1 MKGYIMK
8 SFRILTKKYLFEI
21 MWIAI
26 TLLILLTV
34 SITQMYS
41 RAITLDNVHKKDFER
56 VYKLLNEHE
65 TINKNQLNNILSPL
79 IGKSGYA
86 LFHVAIVTEDEKKCF
101 EDTQH
106 FYNKPLLCPM
116 LKNTENIIKKLTSS
130 FQEDQ
135 MIELP
140 SSRFSKDENKSQS
153 YLFQK
158 FTNSNEWLVAKTNF
172 YSNASEFEKFLYFLT
187 HRYIGANGYGKIFD
201 KGKFLA
207 AVILFFSFILYVLFY
222 WYRKKQNERYFK
234 ITKKLSHLQ
243 DEWEELN
250 KRYHQLIAEKNSIEN
265 EIQLNEEELKNNLEL
280 IESEKND
287 LTKKI
292 ETLKKQNSEITE
304 KLKTQQESIKK
315 VEKEEYKLKVKKIE
329 KIENLNCGIAK
340 VEYEKTL
347 QELTRIQQL
356 WKHDPSWQDRKTIET
371 KISEKETRLPF
382 TITQGFVAFEDKLV
396 ELAFKYDAYS
406 ARQKQEL
413 QNYISIICR
422 EDKYK
427 TKRGIFDKIRKAR
440 NAWFHRAEYPDILI
454 INELIDFLEENNIKP
469 LI

>member
-1 MKGYIMK
+1 MKHIQI
-8 SFRILTKKYLFEI
+8 FVRKYLFELI
-21 MWIAI
+21 WIII
-26 TLLILLTV
+26 TLLVILTA
-34 SITQMYS
+34 SIAQMYS
-41 RAITLDNVHKKDFER
+41 RSITLDNVHKKDFER

-79 IGKSGYA
+79 IEKSGYA
-86 LFHVAIVTEDEKKCF
+86 LFHVAIVTEDEEKCF
-101 EDTQH
+101 EDTKH

-116 LKNTENIIKKLTSS
+116 LKDTKSIIIKLPPSLNVN
-130 FQEDQ
+130 Q

-140 SSRFSKDENKSQS
+140 SYYFTKNENKSQS

-158 FTNSNEWLVAKTNF
+158 FTNSPEWLVAKTNF

-187 HRYIGANGYGKIFD
+187 HRYIGANGYAKIYD

-207 AVILFFSFILYVLFY
+207 AVIIFFSFVLYVLFY

-234 ITKKLSHLQ
+234 ITKKLSQLQ
-243 DEWEELN
+243 NEWEQLN

-280 IESEKND
+280 IESEKNE
-287 LTKKI
+287 LIKKI
-292 ETLKKQNSEITE
+292 QTLKKQNNKISE
-304 KLKTQQESIKK
+304 KLKVQQESIKK
-315 VEKEEYKLKVKKIE
+315 VEKEEFKLKVKKIE

-356 WKHDPSWQDRKTIET
+356 WKHDPSWQDRKIIES

-382 TITQGFVAFEDKLV
+382 TITQGFVAFEDKMKA
-396 ELAFKYDAYS
+396 LAFKYDAYS
-406 ARQKQEL
+406 TRQKQEL
-413 QNYISIICR
+413 QNYISIVCR
-422 EDKYK
+422 EEKYK
-427 TKRGIFDKIRKAR
+427 MKRDVFNKIRTAR
-440 NAWFHRAEYPDILI
+440 NNWFHRAEYPDILI
-454 INELIDFLEENNIKP
+454 INELINFLEENNIKP